1 MASTKKDEVKVNTN
15 QFDESTDRYLEQQRQ
30 QVKDTTSNLSQTTE
44 KFTESVTK
52 FQDDN
57 RRNVEKNADTFRKY
71 QGQISTA
78 TQEVIQRGSINTIE
92 IQKNICNTVHSTCV
106 QFLDNISK
114 SSENFKTP
122 EEWYEIYNPFNFQ
135 EYFLNIPNTQKFIN
149 ESTVSGVENLNKMI
163 EFTQRYCNDV
173 VRNNVDYVRRL
184 RSNNRQ

>member
-1 MASTKKDEVKVNTN
+1 MASTKKDEVKVSTN
-15 QFDESTDRYLEQQRQ
+15 QFNESTDRYLEQQRQ

-44 KFTESVTK
+44 KFNESVNK
-52 FQDDN
+52 FQVDN

-78 TQEVIQRGSINTIE
+78 TQELIQGGSINSIE
-92 IQKNICNTVHSTCV
+92 LQKNICNTVHSTCI

-122 EEWYEIYNPFNFQ
+122 EEWYEICNPFNLQ
-135 EYFLNIPNTQKFIN
+135 DYILSIPNSQLIN

-163 EFTQRYCNDV
+163 EFTERYCNDV

-184 RSNNRQ
+184 RSHNRQ